1 METPIFLKPLSPKDK
16 EEEKISKNS
25 IHELNYHNKMYILT
39 LSLSESNNLIFKLNE
54 KESAKEEYINNFK
67 LIDLKKLHKQFRLY
81 DSETEVFETLNDILN
96 TNSAFIQKEEDKFG
110 IVFSFP
116 LPGNKKQEINIP
128 LKNKI
133 LKKGNLNDEIIKRIN
148 GLEKQL
154 NKEIKDNKEYK
165 KIIEENKK
173 CIEECSNTLNEL
185 KKEVNELKNVI
196 NDLRNLK
203 KDNLENKY
211 KEKEV
216 INVDNKK
223 EIVKNFDSNIIKE
236 KKEYELIENRLKITG
251 SNKKIEYK
259 LLYRAT
265 IDGDRAKIFHDK
277 CDGKSGTL
285 SIIETNNNVKF
296 GGYTEAFWDGNGYK
310 KDEKAFC
317 FSLNLNKIY
326 DVSVAEEAIQPQEN
340 LGPRFANTLFGIYDN
355 AFKKGNRGGWCSYN
369 NKHSQYGNIDNK
381 EITGGQNN
389 FGVSEIEV
397 FEITFK

>member
-1 METPIFLKPLSPKDK
+1 
-16 EEEKISKNS
+16 
-25 IHELNYHNKMYILT
+25 MYILT

-196 NDLRNLK
+196 N
-203 KDNLENKY
+203 
-211 KEKEV
+211 
-216 INVDNKK
+216 
-223 EIVKNFDSNIIKE
+223 S
-236 KKEYELIENRLKITG
+236 
-251 SNKKIEYK
+251 
-259 LLYRAT
+259 
-265 IDGDRAKIFHDK
+265 
-277 CDGKSGTL
+277 
-285 SIIETNNNVKF
+285 
-296 GGYTEAFWDGNGYK
+296 
-310 KDEKAFC
+310 
-317 FSLNLNKIY
+317 SL
-326 DVSVAEEAIQPQEN
+326 
-340 LGPRFANTLFGIYDN
+340 
-355 AFKKGNRGGWCSYN
+355 FKK
-369 NKHSQYGNIDNK
+369 
-381 EITGGQNN
+381 
-389 FGVSEIEV
+389 
-397 FEITFK
+397 